1 MVLILGTKQFYN
13 KMVMPKADRFIT
25 KDAQPMQPQPDP
37 AMTNVQE
44 DTNVEDLGAVNNL
57 EGSGFKVNGG
67 SIKSKQKN
75 AKLRKF
81 ISLNIK

>member
-1 MVLILGTKQFYN
+1 
-13 KMVMPKADRFIT
+13 MPKMSSPTQAN
-25 KDAQPMQPQPDP
+25 AQSIQPKPDP
-37 AMTNVQE
+37 VMTNVQE
-44 DTNVEDLGAVNNL
+44 DTNVEDLGSTNNL

-67 SIKSKQKN
+67 SMGSKNKN

>member
-1 MVLILGTKQFYN
+1 V
-13 KMVMPKADRFIT
+13 
-25 KDAQPMQPQPDP
+25 
-37 AMTNVQE
+37 MTNVQE
-44 DTNVEDLGAVNNL
+44 DTNVEDLGSTNNL

-67 SIKSKQKN
+67 SMGSKNKN